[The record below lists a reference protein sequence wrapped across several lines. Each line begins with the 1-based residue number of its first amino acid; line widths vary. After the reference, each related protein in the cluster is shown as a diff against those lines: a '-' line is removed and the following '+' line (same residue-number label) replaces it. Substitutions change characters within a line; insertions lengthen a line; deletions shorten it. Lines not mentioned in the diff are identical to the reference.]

1 MTKKKLRLDF
11 WFWVKVLVVGIMLL
25 FLIYPFCT
33 LITRSFFS
41 SKTGLLSLDN
51 YIRFFTKKYY
61 YSALFRSLF
70 VSSVST
76 VTSLLVGVPIAYLMT
91 RYNVWMKKYIHIF
104 IIMSLMSPP
113 FIGAYSW
120 IMLFGRAG
128 VVTSF
133 FDDVLGIALPSI
145 YGKLGIILVFT
156 FKLFPYVYL
165 YTSGAMGSIDSSL
178 EEAAE
183 NLGSSKLRR
192 LFTVTIPVIIPS
204 IAAGAIMVF
213 MTSLADF
220 GTPML
225 LGEGY
230 MVLPVLVY
238 NEYMSEIGGNAY
250 LASALSVIV
259 VLCSTTVL
267 LVQKHLV
274 SKKNYVMTAM
284 RPPQE
289 IQLRGVKRFLAT
301 FPVALVTFIGIL
313 PQIVVIV
320 TSFIKADFTGFVGG
334 FSLDS
339 YMTIFNRL
347 GTNIKN
353 TFLFSTIAIVFII
366 IIGML
371 ISYIIVRQKGAAG
384 QIMDMLIMFPFVI
397 PGAVLGISL
406 IVAFNKEPVIL
417 TGTAA
422 IMIIAFVVRKL
433 PYTVRSGSA
442 FLQQMDPSVEEASI
456 NLGVS
461 PMKTFFTLTA
471 RLMAPGILSGGILS
485 WITCIN
491 ELSSSVMLYGG
502 KTSTISVAI
511 YTEVVRNSYG
521 TAAALATILT
531 ISTVV
536 SLLIFLKVSKGKVPI
551 V

>member
-1 MTKKKLRLDF
+1 MVKSGKRLDF
-11 WFWVKVLVVGIMLL
+11 WFWVKVAVVAFMLL

-41 SKTGLLSLDN
+41 SKTEGFTLEN

-61 YSALFRSLF
+61 YSALGRSIF
-70 VSSVST
+70 VS
-76 VTSLLVGVPIAYLMT
+76 VTTTLTTLIVGVPMAYAMS
-91 RYNVWMKKYIHIF
+91 RYNVLGKKFIHIF

-120 IMLFGRAG
+120 IMLFGRSG
-128 VVTSF
+128 LVTKF
-133 FDDVLGIALPSI
+133 FEGFGIILPSI

-183 NLGSSKLRR
+183 NLGSNKLRR
-192 LFTVTIPVIIPS
+192 LRTITLPVIMPS

-225 LGEGY
+225 IGEGY

-238 NEYMSEIGGNAY
+238 NEYMSEIGGNAH
-250 LASALSVIV
+250 LASALSVV
-259 VLCSTTVL
+259 VVCCSTAVL
-267 LVQKHLV
+267 LVQKYFV

-284 RPPQE
+284 RPPKE
-289 IQLRGVKRFLAT
+289 EEVHGMKRFLIS
-301 FPVALVTFIGIL
+301 FPVMLVTFIGIL
-313 PQIVVIV
+313 PQIVVV
-320 TSFIKADFTGFVGG
+320 VSSFIKSDFTGFQKG

-339 YMTIFNRL
+339 YITIFNRL
-347 GTNIKN
+347 WTNIRN
-353 TFLFSTIAIVFII
+353 TYVFSTTAIIFII
-366 IIGML
+366 ILGML
-371 ISYIIVRQKGAAG
+371 ISYIVVRQKGLAG
-384 QIMDMLIMFPFVI
+384 QIMDLLIMFPFVI

-406 IVAFNKEPVIL
+406 IVAFNKEPLIL

-456 NLGVS
+456 SLGVP
-461 PMKTFFTLTA
+461 PMKTFFKVTA
-471 RLMAPGILSGGILS
+471 RLMAPGILSGAILS

-521 TAAALATILT
+521 TAAALASILT
-531 ISTVV
+531 LTTVV
-536 SLLIFLKVSKGKVPI
+536 SLLIFLKVSKGKVSI

>member
-70 VSSVST
+70 VSSAST

-531 ISTVV
+531 VSTVV
-536 SLLIFLKVSKGKVPI
+536 SLLIFLKVSKGKVSI

>member
-384 QIMDMLIMFPFVI
+384 QIMDMLIMFPFVS

-531 ISTVV
+531 VSTVV
-536 SLLIFLKVSKGKVPI
+536 SLLIFLKVSKGKVSI